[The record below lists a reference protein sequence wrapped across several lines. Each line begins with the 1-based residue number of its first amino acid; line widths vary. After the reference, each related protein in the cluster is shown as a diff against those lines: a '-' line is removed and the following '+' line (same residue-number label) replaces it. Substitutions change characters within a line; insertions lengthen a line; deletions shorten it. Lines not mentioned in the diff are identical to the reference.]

1 MIMIKVR
8 KIMTRLKEMSLR
20 NRLLIAIILCIL
32 LPWVGTYIVSNYF
45 TKDVLEERA
54 VKQSEDTLKMIE
66 MSTKK
71 ILDDVMYTS
80 NYIQFNTEFN
90 RLLKSNQFI
99 DSSSVQA
106 VKEGNVLHYMELSK
120 ELSAITDMFS
130 TAYITIL
137 FESGLYYMNYSSY
150 EHDPL
155 TFREK
160 TWFSELNDLKFYQT
174 NWIGVHPTYIRSE
187 KESNPYLISMAR
199 TIKGANQ
206 SNIYLIISI
215 EEKEIRSFFNNFQSD
230 TEAVFFLT
238 NEDGVIYSSLDTE
251 KIGSK
256 LSYDVT
262 SKGHQIVEYQN
273 EDHLLVSY
281 PVSYANWRLVS
292 LVPYKE
298 TIGTINTVTRTTI
311 IIQGI
316 FLLLFLFGLIVLIR
330 EITKPVTRLSIIT
343 KSVERGNLDVRANV
357 SGNSDVAKLAQSFDT
372 MLDTIEKMIEQ
383 IKEQEGEKRMAE
395 LEMLQAQIN
404 PHFLFNV
411 LNSIRLKIRLSGDKD
426 SAQLIYSLSALLRMT
441 INRNNAFIPLSEE
454 LTIVRHYL
462 ELMNFRH
469 QDDIELKILITDEI
483 EKIKVPRFFLQPI
496 VENAFIHG
504 YNQSKGTITIAAAL
518 RNQDILTLQVTDDG
532 VGMDEIAL
540 HSLRS
545 DVFADKNQKK
555 IKNIHSF
562 NGIGVQNVFQRMKMV
577 YGDDFRLEIES
588 TAGVGTTFTFYIP
601 IGKES

>member
-1 MIMIKVR
+1 
-8 KIMTRLKEMSLR
+8 
-20 NRLLIAIILCIL
+20 
-32 LPWVGTYIVSNYF
+32 
-45 TKDVLEERA
+45 
-54 VKQSEDTLKMIE
+54 
-66 MSTKK
+66 
-71 ILDDVMYTS
+71 
-80 NYIQFNTEFN
+80 
-90 RLLKSNQFI
+90 
-99 DSSSVQA
+99 
-106 VKEGNVLHYMELSK
+106 
-120 ELSAITDMFS
+120 
-130 TAYITIL
+130 
-137 FESGLYYMNYSSY
+137 
-150 EHDPL
+150 
-155 TFREK
+155 
-160 TWFSELNDLKFYQT
+160 
-174 NWIGVHPTYIRSE
+174 
-187 KESNPYLISMAR
+187 
-199 TIKGANQ
+199 
-206 SNIYLIISI
+206 
-215 EEKEIRSFFNNFQSD
+215 
-230 TEAVFFLT
+230 
-238 NEDGVIYSSLDTE
+238 
-251 KIGSK
+251 
-256 LSYDVT
+256 
-262 SKGHQIVEYQN
+262 
-273 EDHLLVSY
+273 
-281 PVSYANWRLVS
+281 
-292 LVPYKE
+292 
-298 TIGTINTVTRTTI
+298 
-311 IIQGI
+311 
-316 FLLLFLFGLIVLIR
+316 
-330 EITKPVTRLSIIT
+330 
-343 KSVERGNLDVRANV
+343 V

-383 IKEQEGEKRMAE
+383 IKEQEEEKRMAE